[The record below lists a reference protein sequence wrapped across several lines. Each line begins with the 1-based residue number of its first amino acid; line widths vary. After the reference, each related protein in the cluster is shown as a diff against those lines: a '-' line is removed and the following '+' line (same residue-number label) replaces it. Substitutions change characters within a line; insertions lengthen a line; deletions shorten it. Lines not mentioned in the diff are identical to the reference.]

1 MAASCVRVEPP
12 FVEFNDVKVG
22 QVYKVTVT
30 ATNTGNSLRKI
41 TLGKPASKLF
51 KLTASSQAVVVAPG
65 LSVRGLLE
73 FTPETE
79 VEVRDCLLV
88 HIDDVDTLKIPLRGF
103 PRACS
108 LSVDSLID
116 FGCVVASSQVL
127 IKHHPITNK
136 GSAPGV
142 FQVHYCGDFRL
153 RLSPSSAVVAAGATQ
168 QLKVELRTD
177 SSWQIEE
184 KALLKLQN
192 RSAVVL
198 SIRGEVVDQRFEVF
212 DLQGS
217 PLSCL
222 WFGPAY
228 FGTSCVKNV
237 VLKNNAPEACDWVCL
252 LQETAAGTEV
262 GTNMQKSAD
271 AALLDRMERCSP
283 ATHDVSQMLVCVP
296 RQGRLGPYEKTTVAV
311 RFSPICKSSAERKK
325 CDSSVS
331 RQDYSLF
338 LLFESVKSKHGFF
351 NLWADS
357 SVKLAVTGSGLP
369 VSLVPGPSHRFRFPG
384 CVTGQHVDLLCVLQ
398 NLCPQLPINFR
409 FHKLAHFS
417 TKPSAG
423 VIGPGQCQDVVV
435 SFNARQQ
442 GSFQVQ
448 QKVDVLGLVVRQR
461 ADHTTEDITE
471 VELRSFHTIALHFSA
486 VCHSETTHPTTKLN
500 PVTNPT
506 GPWPDVRF
514 SDLACYRGMT
524 RVAVLGAD
532 KTRLHEHHRE
542 RSRSTEVEEF
552 LAFPDDRAAS
562 IRPASPHRQ
571 YRTIFTGIPHY
582 SYVDTDYSFTEDEE
596 EQRQRHRQIYADF
609 IKQLRQTRL
618 QRINKRQ
625 QEKETDDVD
634 IGIVP
639 SKGLVPPTLRLSDLE
654 SHKTSETKVKYSKN
668 SSGSNSSCT
677 QNSMSNMQQVSSEV
691 SLVMYAVPSSSQE
704 VADCNRTLTAEELCQ
719 VVISPLL
726 VNFDDVCVQS
736 VCVQTLELINKLSVY
751 VWVQLEVDSPELQ
764 GSSPLSHVLPP
775 HSRITLPL
783 TFQSRKL
790 GFFYRPV
797 SYSVNQQHPGQILV
811 KAHVVPLTLEL
822 STHWLVLHPTPTLLA
837 ALGYRSSVTLKN
849 PCNRAAEFTWQPV
862 VTENGILFSV
872 RPATGVV
879 EPYRELDCE
888 VVWHP
893 SFSSPSE
900 GDFDLR
906 VHEGD
911 TQRLHCVAKVVATS
925 IQLAETQVTFGS
937 VPLNMPSLRTAVL
950 HNTGQNHGYYQVLD
964 VCPLPGMVVSPSEGV
979 VPSRGQAVLNIRFNP
994 DCVIKFDTRVEIALR
1009 SMKSIE
1015 LRVGG
1020 SVEPPDVD
1028 ISVSHFQFCGV
1039 HVGSQRVKPFTL
1051 TNNSPAAAWVA
1062 FHLSEYKDFSFQLP
1076 QPSAKM
1082 PPGMS
1087 VVEVQGNQTL
1097 NCSLVFCPT
1106 QTASYDFYLPVK
1118 VNGVRWPRAPQSAF
1132 STPSSSLATGTR
1144 KHTVKPLAYSVSRV
1158 TQQPPCIQATVLCAP
1173 LEMSPSSLQFD
1184 VLPQSDTYT
1193 KKVELKAVC
1202 KESVFW
1208 RGVTR
1213 ECVCWWIDC
1222 NATEASTKEKRDG
1235 ELCAVSPSSGSLGPG
1250 QSICL
1255 VVSIRPEAI
1264 RPGSEKVM
1272 KLSLPLYL
1280 GDKGDEGIG
1289 GEDRHQPYRELSI
1302 TITFQLP
1309 RIILH
1314 PPQIL
1319 LTPVPLD
1326 SNTETTLTLL
1336 AVGYPSGTNVSAQVD
1351 EIKMEDGTK
1360 IQPVSVIFPEG
1371 NTIPAQDHDKE
1382 ASVASLLCSVSF
1394 CSAVPLSLCTTI
1406 TFTDH
1411 LQNSFKAKLY
1421 VICDNCLL
1429 TVWPYMA
1436 LHRSTQH
1443 IVLRTGATAVEAI
1456 LQRCHT
1462 PSPASGITSSSSS
1475 FDHNSSTMRNSGSDS
1490 MSGQASRD
1498 TEVSPT
1504 TETPTNLSV
1513 PEFPAANTETGPY
1526 YQNVLLA
1533 VERWFSLFG
1542 WPDGPHP
1549 ITVPHTLRRVVSKT
1563 RTNKSS
1569 GRTYSV
1575 RQNKDT
1581 RSVVDML
1588 QHLTGKQIPGIPH
1601 CQNFSSHID
1610 QRTNQLLQQHE
1621 AILAFLRVQGACL
1634 CHIRPEFLLD
1644 ALEFK
1649 HWCSLQSNDA
1659 ENDLDFNTVDY
1670 ESLSKR
1676 SWTDVLLQIYKV
1688 LVLCRVSENKTPN
1701 SNDVEGMF
1709 SVSSQTL
1716 TSNVYSSW
1724 ELQLLSWLNI
1734 HYQNM
1739 RETAW
1744 STGGIPSARWIVN
1757 FDLDLTDGLVLAALL
1772 TAYCPYLI
1780 RSHFQRMYTTTSSLE
1795 QILHNNIIITQ
1806 ALTALGLN
1814 INMQPTDLSDPNPV
1828 QMLIL
1833 CVHLYER
1840 LPQYLPVHTITLSG
1854 ALHTTLSK
1862 QVRLKSPYCQPIKY
1876 QAFIFGKDAHLFS
1889 LPNGSAVSV
1898 PPKSSVELTVH
1909 FTCSFLQPMEAV
1921 LLLISSSA
1929 FGLRCTTLAFNLKTN
1944 VSHITPTNTVKCKS
1958 LCYQLKA
1965 IQVPLINTFN
1975 RAAIFRVVLVQSTF
1989 NPLDPTTKKDSL
2001 VQQASP
2007 QPNVE
2012 KIISVKICGEEI
2024 EDGEGSEFLSAETSV
2039 RLEFGQADALCIY
2052 FLPFCPGTKYC
2063 SVLLV
2068 SPQVGDMVYLIKAT
2082 SELPLPS
2089 PLSARPSANIISQ
2102 PKSSADTRVCVPV
2115 LSLHCKLGQL
2125 SEEVLRVSR
2134 INMQWEQALAIWGQ
2148 HCMSGVER
2156 TRRLLTH
2163 TLYSSTV
2170 RTTAAKQRLFR
2181 QPLLKDVYHSK
2192 AIKYNVEVS
2201 LPQYFTLPSTVT
2213 IPIKEDTDI
2222 PWENPADC
2230 DCVDIPLRFQADSVG
2245 QYACEVVLKSWC
2257 DTRVY
2262 LLEALVTAQ
2271 GESVHLDFSSPAHR
2285 SVTQHLPLH
2294 NETHQDWKM
2303 EAKVCGEGFSGPNVV
2318 NVPAGTRASYP
2329 LTFHPAA
2336 QCVVMGTLSLRND
2349 CDGTDHVFSLRGVGE
2364 RPLPVDHVVLHC
2376 TAGRTTHS
2384 QLDVPNYS
2392 QNKVNLMVVTDLSAV
2407 SGSPSLEIKPSHTA
2421 AYALAVSPWKRG
2433 KQTGCVSFVET
2444 DDMQE
2449 ASKEKGN
2456 ASGRYE
2462 VNFSL
2467 EIICEPAAPIK
2478 VIDVQ
2483 CATQNS
2489 VAIEIPVSNSG
2500 GEQLMLDVNLEG
2512 DDLNGA
2518 NCVAVP
2524 PRETFTYKATFSPEK
2539 VGKNTGSVVFQS
2551 ELVGEFWYQLELY
2564 ALPPP
2569 VVMLPQACCQLGKWT
2584 RLTIPLVNP
2593 TTEALEM
2600 NVTNSNPTNY
2610 TAEME
2615 GSTLVLEPRSSTQLA
2630 VRFRPSAIGE
2640 RNHEAKIAFTCPELQ
2655 ECCVLLSGRG
2665 LNPETEKPLSISS
2678 VIGSKASINIP
2689 FTNPTD
2695 LPAVLSITLTDV
2707 DPSGAPNL
2715 HPVTSKE
2722 VFSIPL
2728 SDIEGVQISEGATV
2742 DVPVEFA
2749 PDSVEL
2755 QQVWLCITMKPI
2767 SSLSDN
2773 TNFSK
2778 DDMRSEQ
2785 ELWPICWIY
2794 PLCGKAME
2802 APAEISSLTV
2812 VECEVG
2818 CQLQKKVDVLLTGCL
2833 PGNQDQRG
2841 QEVTWMLKEDFL
2853 CEVRSRG
2860 EEVEDCLSICAEAA
2874 RRNPETGIVTLTLNL
2889 VYAPLRTCRS
2899 SGVLAVQSVSG
2910 QLWEFPITLTATNPQ
2925 VDDVI
2930 LTETTELGK
2939 TSAVGFRLTSTF
2951 RRPTS
2956 FTAEFLPGSSSEFT
2970 VTPVSG
2976 ILPPVHSTGLL
2987 FTVSF
2992 TPTTTCKRHTARLAI
3007 QTVDMRWTYEV
3018 RGKTP
3023 DDSPAPL
3030 QHVHQWQL
3038 SCDRSIQ
3045 RTELCGPEPSAS
3057 LPG

>member
-1 MAASCVRVEPP
+1 MAESCVRVEPP
-12 FVEFNDVKVG
+12 SVEFNDMKVG

-30 ATNTGNSLRKI
+30 ATNVGNTLKKI
-41 TLGKPASKLF
+41 TFRKPASKLF
-51 KLTASSQAVVVAPG
+51 KLTAPSQAVEVAPG

-88 HIDDVDTLKIPLRGF
+88 HIDDKDTLKIPLRGF

-108 LSVDSLID
+108 LSVDPLID

-127 IKHHPITNK
+127 VKYHPITNK

-142 FQVHYCGDFRL
+142 FQVLYCGTL
-153 RLSPSSAVVAAGATQ
+153 SLSLSPSTGVVAAGATQ
-168 QLKVELRTD
+168 QLKVELRTNGD
-177 SSWQIEE
+177 WQIKE
-184 KALLKLQN
+184 KALVKLQN
-192 RSAVVL
+192 RPAVVL
-198 SIRGEVVDQRFEVF
+198 SIRAEVVNQRFEVS

-237 VLKNNAPEACDWVCL
+237 VLKNKAPEACDWVCL
-252 LQETAAGTEV
+252 LQDTAAGTEV
-262 GTNMQKSAD
+262 GTNIQKSTD
-271 AALLDRMERCSP
+271 AALLDGMERCSP
-283 ATHDVSQMLVCVP
+283 ATHDVSQILVCVP
-296 RQGRLGPYEKTTVAV
+296 RQGRIGPYEKTTVAV
-311 RFSPICKSSAERKK
+311 RFSPICKSSAESKK
-325 CDSSVS
+325 RDSSVS

-338 LLFESVKSKHGFF
+338 LLFESVKSKHGFT
-351 NLWADS
+351 NCWAS
-357 SVKLAVTGSGLP
+357 SSLELAVTGSGLP
-369 VSLVPGPSHRFRFPG
+369 VSLVPGPSHRFRFPS

-398 NLCPQLPINFR
+398 NLCPKLPVNFR

-423 VIGPGQCQDVVV
+423 VIAPGQCQDVVV

-448 QKVDVLGLVVRQR
+448 QKVDVMGLVVSQR
-461 ADHTTEDITE
+461 VDHTTEDITE
-471 VELRSFHTIALHFSA
+471 LELRSFHTITLHFSA
-486 VCHSETTHPTTKLN
+486 ICHSKTTHPMTILN
-500 PVTNPT
+500 PVINPT

-514 SDLACYRGMT
+514 SDLASYRGMT
-524 RVAVLGAD
+524 RVAVLCAD
-532 KTRLHEHHRE
+532 KTRLHEHPRE
-542 RSRSTEVEEF
+542 RSRRTEVEEF

-571 YRTIFTGIPHY
+571 YRTIFTGVPRY
-582 SYVDTDYSFTEDEE
+582 SYVDNDYSFTKDEE
-596 EQRQRHRQIYADF
+596 EQRQRHRQIYSDF

-618 QRINKRQ
+618 KRINERQ
-625 QEKETDDVD
+625 QEKEEDDVD

-639 SKGLVPPTLRLSDLE
+639 SQGLVPPTLRLSDLE
-654 SHKTSETKVKYSKN
+654 SRKTSETKVKYSEN
-668 SSGSNSSCT
+668 SSGSNSSRPRKVGKIRGSPKKRNIRGNVLFILPFCFHT
-677 QNSMSNMQQVSSEV
+677 SLQA
-691 SLVMYAVPSSSQE
+691 SLVMYAVPSTSQE

-726 VNFDDVCVQS
+726 VSFGTVCVRS
-736 VCVQTLELINKLSVY
+736 VCVQTLELINKLSVN

-775 HSRITLPL
+775 HSRIALPL
-783 TFQSRKL
+783 TFQSEKL

-797 SYSVNQQHPGQILV
+797 SYSVNQQHPGQIV
-811 KAHVVPLTLEL
+811 VRAFVVPLTLDL
-822 STHWLVLHPTPTLLA
+822 STHRLVLHPTRTLLA
-837 ALGYRSSVTLKN
+837 ASEYRSSVTLKN

-862 VTENGILFSV
+862 ITENGILFSV

-900 GDFDLR
+900 GDFDLH

-925 IQLAETQVTFGS
+925 IQLAEMQVTFGS
-937 VPLNMPSLRTAVL
+937 VPLNMPSLRIAVL

-1009 SMKSIE
+1009 GMKSIE

-1028 ISVSHFQFCGV
+1028 ISVSHFHFCGV
-1039 HVGSQRVKPFTL
+1039 HVGSQRVKPFVL
-1051 TNNSPAAAWVA
+1051 TNCSPAAAWVA
-1062 FHLSEYKDFSFQLP
+1062 FDLSEYKDFSFQLP
-1076 QPSAKM
+1076 QPSATER
-1082 PPGMS
+1082 PPGVS

-1106 QTASYDFYLPVK
+1106 QMASYDFHPPMK
-1118 VNGVRWPRAPQSAF
+1118 VNGVRWPSAPQSPL
-1132 STPSSSLATGTR
+1132 STPSSSSNSSLLAVGTR
-1144 KHTVKPLAYSVSRV
+1144 KRTVKPLPYSVSRV
-1158 TQQPPCIQATVLCAP
+1158 ARQPPCIQATVLCAP

-1184 VLPQSDTYT
+1184 VLPQSDACTQ
-1193 KKVELKAVC
+1193 KVELTAVC

-1208 RGVTR
+1208 RGVTGER
-1213 ECVCWWIDC
+1213 VRWRIDC
-1222 NATEASTKEKRDG
+1222 NATEASMKEKRDG
-1235 ELCAVSPSSGSLGPG
+1235 RLCAASPSSGSLGPG

-1255 VVSIRPEAI
+1255 GVSIHPETV

-1280 GDKGDEGIG
+1280 GDEGDEGVG
-1289 GEDRHQPYRELSI
+1289 GEDGHQPYRELSI
-1302 TITFQLP
+1302 TVTFQLP
-1309 RIILH
+1309 RITVH

-1336 AVGYPSGTNVSAQVD
+1336 AVGYPSGTNVSARVD
-1351 EIKMEDGTK
+1351 EIKTEDGTK
-1360 IQPVSVIFPEG
+1360 IQPFSVVFPEG
-1371 NTIPAQDHDKE
+1371 STIPAQDHDKE
-1382 ASVASLLCSVSF
+1382 TDAASLLCSVSF

-1411 LQNSFKAKLY
+1411 LHNSFKVKLF
-1421 VICDNCLL
+1421 VICDSCVL

-1436 LHRSTQH
+1436 LHRSTQQ

-1456 LQRCHT
+1456 LQRYHT
-1462 PSPASGITSSSSS
+1462 PSPVSGITSSSSS
-1475 FDHNSSTMRNSGSDS
+1475 FDHNSSTIRNSDSISGSDS
-1490 MSGQASRD
+1490 MSGQASGD

-1504 TETPTNLSV
+1504 RETPTNLGI
-1513 PEFPAANTETGPY
+1513 PEFPAANTEMGPY

-1542 WPDGPHP
+1542 WPNGPHP
-1549 ITVPHTLRRVVSKT
+1549 VTVPHTLRRVVSKT
-1563 RTNKSS
+1563 RTNKTT

-1575 RQNKDT
+1575 RLNKDT

-1588 QHLTGKQIPGIPH
+1588 QHLTGKHIPGIPH
-1601 CQNFSSHID
+1601 CQTFSSDIG
-1610 QRTNQLLQQHE
+1610 QRTNQLLQQHDI
-1621 AILAFLRVQGACL
+1621 ILAFLRVQGACL

-1659 ENDLDFNTVDY
+1659 ENDLDYNAVDY

-1676 SWTDVLLQIYKV
+1676 SWTDVLLQTYKV

-1701 SNDVEGMF
+1701 HNDGEG
-1709 SVSSQTL
+1709 TL
-1716 TSNVYSSW
+1716 PRASNVYSSW
-1724 ELQLLSWLNI
+1724 ELQLLSWLNM
-1734 HYQNM
+1734 HYQSM

-1744 STGGIPSARWIVN
+1744 STGGVPSARWIVN

-1772 TAYCPYLI
+1772 AAYCPYLI
-1780 RSHFQRMYTTTSSLE
+1780 RSHFRRMYTTTSSLE
-1795 QILHNNIIITQ
+1795 QILHNNIIVTQ
-1806 ALTALGLN
+1806 ALTTLGLN
-1814 INMQPTDLSDPNPV
+1814 INVQPTDLSDPNPV

-1840 LPQYLPVHTITLSG
+1840 LPQYLPVRTVTLSG
-1854 ALHTTLSK
+1854 ALHTTFSK
-1862 QVRLKSPYCQPIKY
+1862 QVRLKSPYSQNIKY
-1876 QAFIFGKDAHLFS
+1876 RAFIFGKDAHLFS

-1898 PPKSSVELTVH
+1898 PPKSSVELAVH
-1909 FTCSFLQPMEAV
+1909 FTCSFLQPKEAV

-1929 FGLRCTTLAFNLKTN
+1929 FGLRCTTLAFNLQTN

-1958 LCYQLKA
+1958 PCYQLKA

-1975 RAAIFRVVLVQSTF
+1975 RPAIFRVVLVESTF
-1989 NPLDPTTKKDSL
+1989 NPLDPTTNKGSL
-2001 VQQASP
+2001 VKHTSP
-2007 QPNVE
+2007 QTNPE
-2012 KIISVKICGEEI
+2012 QIISDHRLYASDKISGEEI
-2024 EDGEGSEFLSAETSV
+2024 EDGEGSEFLSPVTSV
-2039 RLEFGQADALCIY
+2039 CLMPGQADTLYIY
-2052 FLPFCPGTKYC
+2052 YLPFCPGTKYC

-2068 SPQVGDMVYLIKAT
+2068 SQQVGDMVYMMKAT

-2089 PLSARPSANIISQ
+2089 PLSARPSADIVSQ
-2102 PKSSADTRVCVPV
+2102 PKSSVDTPVCVPV
-2115 LSLHCKLGQL
+2115 LTLHCKLGQL
-2125 SEEVLRVSR
+2125 SEEVLRVPR
-2134 INMQWEQALAIWGQ
+2134 INMQWEQALATWGQ
-2148 HCMSGVER
+2148 RCMSGVER
-2156 TRRLLTH
+2156 KRRTLTH
-2163 TLYSSTV
+2163 TLDSSTV
-2170 RTTAAKQRLFR
+2170 RTSAAKQRLFR
-2181 QPLLKDVYHSK
+2181 QPLLKDVYHDK
-2192 AIKYNVEVS
+2192 GIKYNVEVS
-2201 LPQYFTLPSTVT
+2201 LPQCFTLPSTVT
-2213 IPIKEDTDI
+2213 IPIKEDTEI
-2222 PWENPADC
+2222 AWENPADC

-2245 QYACEVVLKSWC
+2245 RYACEVVLKSWC

-2262 LLEALVTAQ
+2262 QLEALVTAQ

-2285 SVTQHLPLH
+2285 SVTQQLPLH

-2303 EAKVCGEGFSGPNVV
+2303 EAQVCGEGFSGPSVV

-2336 QCVVMGTLSLRND
+2336 QGVVTGTLSLHKD
-2349 CDGTDHVFSLRGVGE
+2349 CDGTEHVFSLRGVGE
-2364 RPLPVDHVVLHC
+2364 RPLPVDHVVLLC
-2376 TAGRTTHS
+2376 TAGRTTHT

-2392 QNKVNLMVVTDLSAV
+2392 QSKVNLKVVTDLSAV
-2407 SGSPSLEIKPSHTA
+2407 SGSPSLEIKPGRTA
-2421 AYALAVSPWKRG
+2421 AYTLAVSPWKRG

-2444 DDMQE
+2444 DDVQE
-2449 ASKEKGN
+2449 ASKDKGN

-2462 VNFSL
+2462 VYFSL

-2478 VIDVQ
+2478 VINVQ
-2483 CATQNS
+2483 CTTQNS

-2512 DDLNGA
+2512 DDLSGA
-2518 NCVAVP
+2518 DRVAVP

-2551 ELVGEFWYQLELY
+2551 ELVGEFWYQLELC

-2569 VVMLPQACCQLGKWT
+2569 VVTLPQACCQLGK
-2584 RLTIPLVNP
+2584 
-2593 TTEALEM
+2593 
-2600 NVTNSNPTNY
+2600 
-2610 TAEME
+2610 
-2615 GSTLVLEPRSSTQLA
+2615 
-2630 VRFRPSAIGE
+2630 
-2640 RNHEAKIAFTCPELQ
+2640 
-2655 ECCVLLSGRG
+2655 
-2665 LNPETEKPLSISS
+2665 
-2678 VIGSKASINIP
+2678 
-2689 FTNPTD
+2689 
-2695 LPAVLSITLTDV
+2695 
-2707 DPSGAPNL
+2707 
-2715 HPVTSKE
+2715 
-2722 VFSIPL
+2722 
-2728 SDIEGVQISEGATV
+2728 
-2742 DVPVEFA
+2742 
-2749 PDSVEL
+2749 
-2755 QQVWLCITMKPI
+2755 
-2767 SSLSDN
+2767 
-2773 TNFSK
+2773 
-2778 DDMRSEQ
+2778 SEQ
-2785 ELWPICWIY
+2785 DLSAICWIY
-2794 PLCGKAME
+2794 PLCRRATE
-2802 APAEISSLTV
+2802 VPAENSSLTV
-2812 VECEVG
+2812 VECEAG

-2841 QEVTWMLKEDFL
+2841 QEVTWMMKEDFL

-2860 EEVEDCLSICAEAA
+2860 EEEHPGVEDCLSISVEAA
-2874 RRNPETGIVTLTLNL
+2874 RRDPETGVVTLTLNL

-2939 TSAVGFRLTSTF
+2939 TSAVGFRLTSTS
-2951 RRPTS
+2951 RRPKS

-2976 ILPPVHSTGLL
+2976 ILPPVDSTGLL

-2992 TPTTTCKRHTARLAI
+2992 TPTTSCKRHTARLLI
-3007 QTVDMRWTYEV
+3007 QTADMRWTYEV

-3023 DDSPAPL
+3023 DDSPPL
-3030 QHVHQWQL
+3030 CNTSTNGSSPVL
-3038 SCDRSIQ
+3038 RPPKE
-3045 RTELCGPEPSAS
+3045 RNFVVRNLRLPSLANS
-3057 LPG
+3057 SPLKVRR